1 MSSMSS
7 IFSIVQLHFATA
19 RRWDMMGGSVSL
31 YMGCHM
37 FPMFALR
44 SLSDQMTTSIAPGRL
59 AAQHMMHMSKP
70 MDALAG

>member
-1 MSSMSS
+1 M
-7 IFSIVQLHFATA
+7 FYVQLHFATA
-19 RRWDMMGGSVSL
+19 RRWDTGSVSL

-44 SLSDQMTTSIAPGRL
+44 SLSDQMTTSIAPGGL
-59 AAQHMMHMSKP
+59 AAEHIMHMSKP